1 MVIYE
6 HVSRTHTSTRQ
17 HQIWA
22 VPKQGHRTCTAL
34 TYSKA
39 ISNAMK
45 ARGLTRLRWYCQ
57 ICSKACRDANG
68 YKCHIE
74 SEAHMRQL
82 TAAMG
87 EGGQRAGKVV
97 HDYSSQFQHEFV
109 ALLRQR
115 YVLHLLI
122 SGLARVVY
130 WRIKCTKNT
139 SRTGTMCT

>member
-1 MVIYE
+1 MVI
-6 HVSRTHTSTRQ
+6 HQRHADNHTSTCRHRTWVVQ
-17 HQIWA
+17 
-22 VPKQGHRTCTAL
+22 KQGHRTYIVL
-34 TYSKA
+34 TGSKA

-115 YVLHLLI
+115 YVLRLLML
-122 SGLARVVY
+122 GLARVV
-130 WRIKCTKNT
+130 C
-139 SRTGTMCT
+139 